1 MPKKKKKS
9 REPRSTRKVDEGSL
23 NIYLKEISRI
33 PLLDRDQEY
42 KLARAARKG
51 DAEARTN
58 LVSSNLRFVVK
69 IAKAYQNRGISL
81 VDLVNEGNLGLI
93 RAVNKFDERK
103 GVRFISYAIWWI
115 RQAMLRAV
123 AEQSKIVR
131 LPMNKAGRIRK
142 VVQAARDIGQ
152 EIGREPTGEEI
163 AEKLGLDSKD
173 VADAVAIARKD
184 ISLDLPATDNE
195 TLALSD
201 MIESTL
207 YPSPEEFVEKEDFI
221 REMEKAVA
229 SLGRRE
235 GRVLRLYFG
244 LGDERPH
251 TLEEIGTMLGLSRER
266 VRQIKQKALSKLREA
281 PEGDKLKTFL

>member
-1 MPKKKKKS
+1 LPKEKKS
-9 REPRSTRKVDEGSL
+9 RERRSARRVDEGSL

-51 DAEARTN
+51 DAEARAS

-81 VDLVNEGNLGLI
+81 VDLVNEGNVGLI

-152 EIGREPTGEEI
+152 EMGREPTGEEI

-195 TLALSD
+195 SLSLSD

-244 LGDERPH
+244 LGEERPH